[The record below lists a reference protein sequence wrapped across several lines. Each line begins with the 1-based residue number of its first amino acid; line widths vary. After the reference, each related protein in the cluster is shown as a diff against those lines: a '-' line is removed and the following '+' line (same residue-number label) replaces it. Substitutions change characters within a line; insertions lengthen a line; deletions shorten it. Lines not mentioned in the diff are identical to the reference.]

1 MSDAKA
7 GRPRSVWTF
16 REHMQPPDSDVVRA
30 GDDSS
35 VKMLHAS
42 HFVGYR
48 AFQEKLARYIDPATQ
63 LLDDKHVEFRSCPAC
78 GGGEARRMFTKNGGT
93 YVKCLACTMVYTN
106 PVFKDDVL
114 IDYYNRNIDFNAVRH
129 VNELGFYTSIY
140 GKGLNLIAR
149 HRTPG
154 TLLDVGSS
162 DGLFL
167 DVSKRHGWQSSGIEL
182 NRAERELS
190 VGKGHLVHSVE
201 LRELPPHEKY
211 DVITMWDVFEH
222 IKSGESQLR
231 EAAKRLGDGGLI
243 FLQIPNSASL
253 AARILREKCHMF
265 DGVEHVNLYS
275 PHAIKVLC
283 SRIGMEIL
291 HFETVIDELK
301 VIHNHLGYDD
311 PYLGSFE
318 PQPDLA
324 FLSSELVLGSHSG
337 YKMQIVMRPSGD

>member
-1 MSDAKA
+1 
-7 GRPRSVWTF
+7 
-16 REHMQPPDSDVVRA
+16 MQPHDCDPVRA
-30 GDDSS
+30 IDETD
-35 VKMLHAS
+35 VKLLHAS

-63 LLDDKHVEFRSCPAC
+63 LLGEEYVEYRPCPAC
-78 GGGEARRMFTKNGGT
+78 SAGDARRMFVKNGGT
-93 YVKCLACTMVYTN
+93 YVKCLRCTMVYTN

-129 VNELGFYTSIY
+129 VNESAFYTSIY
-140 GKGLNLIAR
+140 EKGLSLIAR
-149 HRTPG
+149 HLSPG
-154 TLLDVGSS
+154 ALLDVGSS

-167 DVSKRHGWQSSGIEL
+167 DVSKRHDWQSSGIEL

-201 LRELPPHEKY
+201 LRNLSPSVKY

-222 IKSGESQLR
+222 IKSGESQLL
-231 EAAKRLGDGGLI
+231 EAAKRLGKGGVI

-253 AARILREKCHMF
+253 AARILHEKCHMF

-275 PHAIKVLC
+275 PNAIKVLC

-301 VIHNHLGYDD
+301 VIQNHLSYDD

-318 PQPDLA
+318 SQADLA
-324 FLSSELVLGSHSG
+324 FLSSELVLGSYSG
-337 YKMQIVMRPSGD
+337 YKMQIVLRPSQT